1 MPDLLPLAAYTAVM
15 SITPGPNNVMLT
27 ASGVNFGFR
36 RTLPHMLGIGLGVG
50 VQLYLIC
57 LGLGSLF
64 NQLPWLQELLKWG
77 GAAYLCYLAWRI
89 AQAGEVGKADSA
101 KPITLV
107 QGMSFQFI
115 NPKAWVMSI
124 TAAGLFLPPGE
135 AVWLAGLIIVVI
147 FVLVNIPCV
156 GVWALFGMVLAR
168 LLNNARNRLLF
179 NGAMALLLVATAVFS
194 VLDSHRV
201 PADTGSNS
209 LTQASHVHA
218 AS

>member
-36 RTLPHMLGIGLGVG
+36 RTVPHALGIGLGVG
-50 VQLYLIC
+50 IQLYLIC

-101 KPITLV
+101 RPITLL
-107 QGMSFQFI
+107 QGLTFQFI

-135 AVWLAGLIIVVI
+135 SVWLAGLAIVAV

-156 GVWALFGMVLAR
+156 SVWALFGMALAR
-168 LLNNARNRLLF
+168 LLNDARNRLLF
-179 NGAMALLLVATAVFS
+179 NGAMALLLLATAVFS
-194 VLDSHRV
+194 VLDSHGL
-201 PADTGSNS
+201 PADTGLNP
-209 LTQASHVHA
+209 LTQARSAHA
-218 AS
+218 SS